1 MHLLA
6 VDEIFLDF
14 FSISRRDRAPEI
26 SRLFFIFPCGRCGNF
41 STFFHFSVLRRDRN
55 FPTFFYFPVPCSAA
69 KCPMEARFSSV
80 KDVDFLFFPFVL
92 SARSASCTGRL
103 TLWVTLG
110 GSTASFR
117 RWKFVNGLKVA
128 KETHTAATTRLD
140 QRQRTHDHT
149 NV

>member
-1 MHLLA
+1 MRYFSFFFFH
-6 VDEIFLDF
+6 FLSRQSTRNFTTF
-14 FSISRRDRAPEI
+14 FHFSVRQ
-26 SRLFFIFPCGRCGNF
+26 RCGNF
-41 STFFHFSVLRRDRN
+41 STFFHFSVLRRDRD

-69 KCPMEARFSSV
+69 KCPMEARFSAV

-128 KETHTAATTRLD
+128 KETHTVATTRLD